1 MPARQQ
7 GRDDEQA
14 DRLEDVEPTQEELK
28 LRLPA
33 CPCNCSISTPVHG
46 TSRTPHTAKSLA
58 SKRDR

>member
-1 MPARQQ
+1 MPAGEQ

-14 DRLEDVEPTQEELK
+14 DGLEDVESPQEELK
-28 LRLPA
+28 LRLSA
-33 CPCNCSISTPVHG
+33 CPCSCSISTPLHG